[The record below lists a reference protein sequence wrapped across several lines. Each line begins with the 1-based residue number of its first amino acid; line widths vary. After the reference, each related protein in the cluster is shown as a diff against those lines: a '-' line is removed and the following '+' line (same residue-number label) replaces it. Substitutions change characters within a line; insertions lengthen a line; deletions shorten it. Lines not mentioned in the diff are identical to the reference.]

1 VNANVALQDRH
12 GRVVSGQITVGPLQK
27 GDPEQ
32 LGPYRLVGR
41 IGRGG
46 MGTVYLAES
55 GQGERAAVKV
65 INLDLAHDDAF
76 RLRFRREVESA
87 RRVRRFCTA
96 PVLDAQ
102 LDGEQLYIVT
112 EYVDG
117 PNLDQFIRT
126 SGPMRGSSLEHLAV
140 GVATALTA
148 IHGAGVIHRDLKPA
162 NVLLSSVGPRVID
175 FGIARALDS
184 VGEAT
189 RTGQLVGTP
198 AYMAPEVIE
207 GKPATAASDVFA
219 WGCVVAYAGT
229 GQAPFAAPTVPA
241 VMYRIMHAEPAL
253 DEIEPALREVVERA
267 LAKDPAQRPTA
278 QELLDRLV
286 GHDHADTAKV
296 AETVRRTWPNE
307 PAPAA
312 AMTQGPPSYRTR
324 QDIPPTTPYP
334 GGGQVGAPPMGP
346 AHTQG
351 PGPGYGQGPTV
362 PPGQPRRQ
370 AGSARRTMVLGS
382 VGAAVVI
389 GVVGVLIVVMMRGA
403 GGPPDKTSS
412 IFDDD
417 FSNTSSGWSGSS
429 WISGNGYY
437 QGGYRIDAGGTISPS
452 RWEPSPYEQKVPERV
467 LVTADARALGGPDYG
482 QFGVFCRAGEGS
494 GSDATMYEFLVRAD
508 GKGTVIRKLAGQ
520 GGAKELANKASAPG
534 FEKGRPNH
542 LQATCEQEGGK
553 VSLRFWLNNHLAAST
568 TDADRPLPTGN
579 AGLIVAQ
586 ENGGSSGDS
595 QILFDNFH
603 LANITG

>member
-1 VNANVALQDRH
+1 
-12 GRVVSGQITVGPLQK
+12 VSGQVTVSPLQK

-126 SGPMRGSSLEHLAV
+126 SGPMRGSSLDHLAV

-148 IHGAGVIHRDLKPA
+148 IHGTGVIHRDLKPA

-184 VGEAT
+184 VAEAT

-207 GKPATAASDVFA
+207 GRPATVASDVFA

-241 VMYRIMHAEPAL
+241 VMYKIMHADPTL
-253 DEIEPALREVVERA
+253 DGIDPALREMVERA
-267 LAKDPAQRPTA
+267 LAKDPARRPTA

-286 GHDHADTAKV
+286 GHDHADTAQV
-296 AETVRRTWPNE
+296 AETVRRTWPND
-307 PAPAA
+307 PMPAA
-312 AMTQGPPSYRTR
+312 AMTQGAPAYRTR
-324 QDIPPTTPYP
+324 QDLPPSTPYP
-334 GGGQVGAPPMGP
+334 GGGQLGAPPMGP
-346 AHTQG
+346 GRGH
-351 PGPGYGQGPTV
+351 GQGPTM
-362 PPGQPRRQ
+362 PAGHGRPDGQRAKRR
-370 AGSARRTMVLGS
+370 GGPARRTMVLGGL
-382 VGAAVVI
+382 GAAVGI
-389 GVVGVLIVVMMRGA
+389 GVVGALIVLMLKGMS
-403 GGPPDKTSS
+403 GPPDKTSS

-417 FSNTSSGWSGSS
+417 FSNTGSGWPGST
-429 WISGNGYY
+429 WISGSGYF
-437 QGGYRIDAGGTISPS
+437 QGGYRIDAGGSINSS
-452 RWEPSPYEQKVPERV
+452 RWESSPYEQKVPERV
-467 LVTADARALGGPDYG
+467 LVTADARVAAGPDYG
-482 QFGVFCRAGEGS
+482 QFGVFCRAGEGT
-494 GSDATMYEFLVRAD
+494 GSNATMYEFLVRAD
-508 GKGTVIRKLAGQ
+508 GKGTVIRKLAGPS
-520 GGAKELANKASAPG
+520 GLKELATKTSAAG
-534 FEKGRPNH
+534 FDKGRKNL
-542 LQATCEQEGGK
+542 LQAACEQQGTK
-553 VSLRFWLNNHLAAST
+553 VRLRFWINGHLAASA

-579 AGLIVAQ
+579 AGMIAAQ
-586 ENGGSSGDS
+586 ENGGSTGDS
-595 QILFDNFH
+595 QIVFDNFH
-603 LANITG
+603 LAAITG

>member
-1 VNANVALQDRH
+1 
-12 GRVVSGQITVGPLQK
+12 VSGQITVSPLQK

-32 LGPYRLVGR
+32 LGTYRLVGR

-102 LDGEQLYIVT
+102 LEGEPLYIVT

-184 VGEAT
+184 VAEAT
-189 RTGQLVGTP
+189 RTGQFVGTP

-241 VMYRIMHAEPAL
+241 VMYQIMHAEPAL
-253 DEIEPALREVVERA
+253 DGIDPALRELVERA
-267 LAKDPAQRPTA
+267 LAKDPARRPTA

-286 GHDHADTAKV
+286 GHDHADTAQV

-307 PAPAA
+307 PAPTA
-312 AMTQGPPSYRTR
+312 AMTQGPPAYRTR
-324 QDIPPTTPYP
+324 QDIPPTVPYP

-346 AHTQG
+346 G
-351 PGPGYGQGPTV
+351 PGHGRGQAPTV
-362 PPGQPRRQ
+362 P
-370 AGSARRTMVLGS
+370 AGSAGQSGAARRATRPSPPQMVLGG
-382 VGAAVVI
+382 VGIAVVA
-389 GVVGVLIVVMMRGA
+389 VVLGALVLFMMKGT
-403 GGPPDKTSS
+403 GGPPDNTSS

-417 FSNTSSGWSGSS
+417 FSNTSSGWSGST

-437 QGGYRIDAGGTISPS
+437 QGGYRIDAGGSINPS
-452 RWEPSPYEQKVPERV
+452 RWEASPYEQKVPERV
-467 LVTADARALGGPDYG
+467 LVTVDARALGGPDYG

-508 GKGTVIRKLAGQ
+508 GKGTLIRKLAGQ
-520 GGAKELANKASAPG
+520 SGSKELVTKASAPG
-534 FEKGRPNH
+534 FEKGRQNH
-542 LQATCEQEGGK
+542 LRAACEQEGGK
-553 VSLRFWLNNHLAAST
+553 VRLRFWLNNHLAASA

-586 ENGGSSGDS
+586 QNGGSSGDS
-595 QILFDNFH
+595 QIHFDNFH
-603 LANITG
+603 LAAING

>member
-1 VNANVALQDRH
+1 
-12 GRVVSGQITVGPLQK
+12 VSGQITVSPLQK

-46 MGTVYLAES
+46 MGTVYLAEG

-102 LDGEQLYIVT
+102 LEGEPLYIVT

-184 VGEAT
+184 VAEAT
-189 RTGQLVGTP
+189 RTGQFIGTP

-207 GKPATAASDVFA
+207 GKPATPASDVFA

-241 VMYRIMHAEPAL
+241 VMYQIMHAEPAL
-253 DEIEPALREVVERA
+253 EGIDPALREVVERT

-286 GHDHADTAKV
+286 GHDHADTAQV

-307 PAPAA
+307 PAPTA
-312 AMTQGPPSYRTR
+312 AMTQGPPPYRTR
-324 QDIPPTTPYP
+324 QDIPPTVPYP
-334 GGGQVGAPPMGP
+334 GVAPQMGP
-346 AHTQG
+346 GQG
-351 PGPGYGQGPTV
+351 PGSGPGRGQAPTV
-362 PPGQPRRQ
+362 P
-370 AGSARRTMVLGS
+370 AGSAGQAGVARRSGRPSPRLMVLGG
-382 VGAAVVI
+382 VGVAVVA
-389 GVVGVLIVVMMRGA
+389 VVLGALVIFMMKGS

-417 FSNTSSGWSGSS
+417 FSDTRSGWSGST

-437 QGGYRIDAGGTISPS
+437 QGGYRIDAGGSISPS
-452 RWEPSPYEQKVPERV
+452 RWEESPYEQKVPERV
-467 LVTADARALGGPDYG
+467 LITADARALGGPDYG
-482 QFGVFCRAGEGS
+482 QFGLFCRAGEGS
-494 GSDATMYEFLVRAD
+494 GSEATMYQFRVRTD
-508 GKGTVIRKLAGQ
+508 GKGTLIRKLAGQ
-520 GGAKELANKASAPG
+520 GGSKELVTKASAPG
-534 FEKGRPNH
+534 FEKGRQNH
-542 LQATCEQEGGK
+542 LQAACEQEGGK
-553 VSLRFWLNNHLAAST
+553 VRLRFWINNHLAASAS
-568 TDADRPLPTGN
+568 DADRPLPAGN

-595 QILFDNFH
+595 RIHFDNFH
-603 LANITG
+603 LASITD

>member
-1 VNANVALQDRH
+1 
-12 GRVVSGQITVGPLQK
+12 VSGQVTVGPLQK

-102 LDGEQLYIVT
+102 LEGEPLYIVT

-117 PNLDQFIRT
+117 PNLDEFIRG

-184 VGEAT
+184 VAEAT
-189 RTGQLVGTP
+189 RSGQLVGTP

-229 GQAPFAAPTVPA
+229 GRAPFAAPTVPA
-241 VMYRIMHAEPAL
+241 VMYQIMHAEPTLEGL
-253 DEIEPALREVVERA
+253 DPALREVVERA
-267 LAKDPAQRPTA
+267 LAKDPARRPSA

-286 GHDHADTAKV
+286 GHAAADTAKV
-296 AETVRRTWPNE
+296 AENVRRTWPNE
-307 PAPAA
+307 APPTA
-312 AMTQGPPSYRTR
+312 AMTQGPPPYRTR
-324 QDIPPTTPYP
+324 QDVPPTMHHP
-334 GGGQVGAPPMGP
+334 GAPP
-346 AHTQG
+346 G
-351 PGPGYGQGPTV
+351 PGPTGPGPTV
-362 PPGQPRRQ
+362 GARPVGRSPLPRRTFVLVG
-370 AGSARRTMVLGS
+370 AGVAVAAVLG
-382 VGAAVVI
+382 ALAI
-389 GVVGVLIVVMMRGA
+389 LVLRGS
-403 GGPPDKTSS
+403 GGPPDKTST
-412 IFDDD
+412 IYDDD
-417 FSNTSSGWSGSS
+417 FSNTGSGWSGST
-429 WISGNGYY
+429 WISGNGYVN
-437 QGGYRIDAGGTISPS
+437 GGYRIDAGGSINPS
-452 RWEPSPYEQKVPERV
+452 RWESAPYQQTVPERV
-467 LVTADARALGGPDYG
+467 LVTADARAIGGPAYG
-482 QFGVFCRAGEGS
+482 QFGLFCRSGEGS
-494 GSDATMYEFLVRAD
+494 GQDAALYEFLVRAD
-508 GKGTVIRKLAGQ
+508 GKGTLIRKVAGKS
-520 GGAKELANKASAPG
+520 GSKELAGKAGAPG
-534 FEKGRPNH
+534 FKKGKQNR
-542 LQATCEQEGGK
+542 LQAACERQGTK
-553 VSLRFWLNNHLAAST
+553 VRLRFWLNGELAVSA
-568 TDADRPLPTGN
+568 TDADRPLPTGT
-579 AGLIVAQ
+579 AGLISAQ
-586 ENGGSSGDS
+586 ESGGSGGDT
-595 QILFDNFH
+595 QVMFDNFH